1 MTTPC
6 VKHLTSQVNDHRWS
20 WLVHTPKLITSLPY
34 QTHICCVSRWSTM
47 NGVDAMSTEQITST
61 RCVEGFDVG
70 YCSIDEGTRCGVVLV
85 EVTNHY

>member
-1 MTTPC
+1 
-6 VKHLTSQVNDHRWS
+6 
-20 WLVHTPKLITSLPY
+20 
-34 QTHICCVSRWSTM
+34 M
-47 NGVDAMSTEQITST
+47 NGVDAVSTGQITST